1 MERKTLARAHLK
13 KKKSKSV
20 WKKHDP
26 NALTRRWTQEA
37 DDFLRANYLHLSVS
51 ECAKHL
57 GKRGGAVRMRAR
69 LLGILKRPRKPWT
82 LKEDNTLRKLYLTHG
97 ARHVAALLQRHE
109 RSLAE
114 RAKKLGL
121 KRKAHRWQPEEDAY
135 LRRWFGRR
143 SNVEIGKTLSRSP
156 SGVVGR
162 ATIIGLRQRTIVRR
176 WTPQEDAYIRQ
187 WDGMKQRKQI
197 AKELRRPL
205 TPMIMHMKKMGM
217 YTPLR
222 KLWAPKEVVY
232 LKQWY
237 RRKSVLELSN
247 ELQCRER
254 SVQHKLKRL
263 LLWSKRKKD

>member
-1 MERKTLARAHLK
+1 
-13 KKKSKSV
+13 
-20 WKKHDP
+20 
-26 NALTRRWTQEA
+26 
-37 DDFLRANYLHLSVS
+37 
-51 ECAKHL
+51 
-57 GKRGGAVRMRAR
+57 
-69 LLGILKRPRKPWT
+69 
-82 LKEDNTLRKLYLTHG
+82 
-97 ARHVAALLQRHE
+97 
-109 RSLAE
+109 
-114 RAKKLGL
+114 
-121 KRKAHRWQPEEDAY
+121 
-135 LRRWFGRR
+135 
-143 SNVEIGKTLSRSP
+143 SRSP
-156 SGVVGR
+156 SGVLGR
-162 ATIIGLRQRTIVRR
+162 ATRIGLRQRTIVRR

-205 TPMIMHMKKMGM
+205 TPMIMHMKKMGL